1 MKRMFICAAL
11 LVATA
16 ACTSTPPA
24 SNNAQPS
31 NTGAA
36 NANAAAT
43 PKTAANVSETDAIA
57 REKQLWDA
65 IRNKDFDGFAGMLA
79 DDEVYV
85 SNDGVHD
92 KADTVKGVKEL
103 ALTDVALSDWKF
115 VAADKDA
122 AVVTYTV
129 ALKGTSGG
137 EQIPTQPVRAS
148 SAWVNRDGKWLA
160 VYHQD
165 TEVMPAPATPPAS
178 KATPAAKPAAS
189 PAAPSSTSADVTA
202 NENLI
207 WDLLKRKDYDGF
219 ASFLASDALE
229 VEAGGVYDKA
239 GSVKGVSDFDFA
251 GATLS
256 DFKVVKFDADA
267 SLVTYLVKGPAP
279 AFTAE
284 GERHSTIWVNRD
296 GKWLAVFHHGTPVAK
311 PKAK

>member
-1 MKRMFICAAL
+1 MKRTFICAAL

-31 NTGAA
+31 NANAA

-43 PKTAANVSETDAIA
+43 PKAAANVSEADAIA
-57 REKQLWDA
+57 REKQAWDA
-65 IRNKDFDGFAGMLA
+65 IKNKDFDGFANMLA
-79 DDEVYV
+79 EDQLDV
-85 SNDGVHD
+85 SNDGVYD
-92 KADTVKGVKEL
+92 KAGSVKGVKDL
-103 ALTDVALSDWKF
+103 TLTDVSFSDWK
-115 VAADKDA
+115 VLAVDKDA

-129 ALKGTSGG
+129 TLKGTSGG
-137 EQIPTQPVRAS
+137 QPIKEQPVRAS
-148 SAWVNRDGKWLA
+148 SAWVNRGGKWLA
-160 VYHQD
+160 VYHQS
-165 TEVMPAPATPPAS
+165 TEVMPAPANPPAS
-178 KATPAAKPAAS
+178 KATPTAKPAAS
-189 PAAPSSTSADVTA
+189 PAAPSSTTADVTA

-219 ASFLASDALE
+219 ASFLASDSLE

-239 GSVKGVSDFDFA
+239 GSVKGVSEFDFA
-251 GATLS
+251 GTSLS

-279 AFTAE
+279 AFTAD
-284 GERHSTIWVNRD
+284 GERHSTIWANRD
-296 GKWLAVFHHGTPVAK
+296 GKWLAVFHQGTPVAK